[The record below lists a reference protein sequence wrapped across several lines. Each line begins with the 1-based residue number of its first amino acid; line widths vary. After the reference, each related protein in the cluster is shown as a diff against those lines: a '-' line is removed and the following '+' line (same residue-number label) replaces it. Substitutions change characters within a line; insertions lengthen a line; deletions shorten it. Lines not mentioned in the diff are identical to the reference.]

1 MLDVYDRN
9 VEATDVGVKELVG
22 KMLALGFLTRDV
34 PPIKQFKAPGIISSR
49 QNEDEDQEEPD
60 YEALLFIP
68 KQFDTKENF
77 ETYKGNILG
86 LIWKLRL
93 MLLEC
98 SYRIMLGHD
107 APDESQGGI
116 AGDIGEVLSRWDQ
129 ITRYVEVL
137 QITFTEA
144 VNSLIPRQY
153 VQFTHFH
160 PGLLEL
166 HAEFLHGPL
175 TTALFLQRTW
185 HDHIPIPKDRKNPV
199 IEKLRN
205 QIKAFYMNAFVL
217 MHDFKSYLERARDEV
232 MINSWMEEMK
242 DHEVFRYYSMLP
254 KFPEEI
260 YDKIGNNMQKSHKN
274 TIQGLIRVAEHL
286 NRVNRIFEA

>member
-1 MLDVYDRN
+1 M
-9 VEATDVGVKELVG
+9 K
-22 KMLALGFLTRDV
+22 
-34 PPIKQFKAPGIISSR
+34 
-49 QNEDEDQEEPD
+49 
-60 YEALLFIP
+60 
-68 KQFDTKENF
+68 FDTKQEF
-77 ETYKGNILG
+77 DAYKKNILS

-107 APDESQGGI
+107 APEDAQGTS
-116 AGDIGEVLSRWDQ
+116 GDIGEVLSRWEQ

-137 QITFTEA
+137 TITFTEA

-175 TTALFLQRTW
+175 TTALFLQRSW
-185 HDHIPIPKDRKNPV
+185 HDTIPIPKLRENPV

-205 QIKAFYMNAFVL
+205 GIKAFFMNAFVL
-217 MHDFKSYLERARDEV
+217 MHEFKSYLERARDEV
-232 MINSWMEEMK
+232 AMETYMEEMMEQ
-242 DHEVFRYYSMLP
+242 EVFQYYSLLP
-254 KFPEEI
+254 KYPEEI
-260 YDKIGNNMQKSHKN
+260 YAKIGKNMQISHKN
-274 TIQGLIRVAEHL
+274 TLQGLIKVAEHL